1 MACRSSKR
9 DSTFFEHNPMNT
21 PTPTPRTDSAW
32 AQTFD
37 ASGFLFGRGN
47 AASQMRDECATL
59 ERELT
64 ALTAE
69 REKAERYRL
78 VTLKQDAELATE
90 RARLDSGTILL
101 TVAGERVWHCGV
113 DLRAAIDA
121 AMKED
126 AK

>member
-1 MACRSSKR
+1 
-9 DSTFFEHNPMNT
+9 
-21 PTPTPRTDSAW
+21 
-32 AQTFD
+32 
-37 ASGFLFGRGN
+37 
-47 AASQMRDECATL
+47 MRDECATL

-90 RARLDSGTILL
+90 RARFDWLESPSGMDWQWEPTRL
-101 TVAGERVWHCGV
+101 TVS
-113 DLRAAIDA
+113 RAAIDA

>member
-1 MACRSSKR
+1 MNPP
-9 DSTFFEHNPMNT
+9 DS
-21 PTPTPRTDSAW
+21 PTPRTDSAW

-37 ASGFLFGRGN
+37 ANGFLPGRGN

-59 ERELT
+59 ERELET
-64 ALTAE
+64 EKTNRNHFLKKGATLERELRALTAE
-69 REKAERYRL
+69 RDQLR
-78 VTLKQDAELATE
+78 AELATE
-90 RARLDSGTILL
+90 RARLDSGQILL

-121 AMKED
+121 GMREA